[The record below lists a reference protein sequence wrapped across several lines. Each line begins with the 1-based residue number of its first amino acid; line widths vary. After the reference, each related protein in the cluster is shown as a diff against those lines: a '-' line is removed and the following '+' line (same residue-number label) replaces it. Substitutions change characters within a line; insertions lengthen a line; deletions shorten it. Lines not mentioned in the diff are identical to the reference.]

1 MATTSTTTE
10 QMKDLLP
17 RDVPGRLPYMPGIDG
32 LRAIAVIAVILYHA
46 EFGFIPGGF
55 LGVEVFLV
63 ISGYLISSLLILE
76 LLRTGSVN
84 LKDFWL
90 RRARRLLPAL
100 GVLLILTVAGALL
113 FARDALFRLNQDVI
127 GALTYSTNWV
137 MIFRQESYFEAF
149 SRPPLLRHLWSLAV
163 EEQFY
168 LFFPLIFV
176 GGMAILSRRST
187 GFGQTARR
195 FIVAAFAGAI
205 ASTALMWLLFVP
217 YEDPSRVYFGT
228 DTRAAGLLI
237 GVGLAFLW
245 QPWRFAR
252 RLSNAGAMVMN
263 VVGFCALGGLVVLL
277 LRIGEYDLFL
287 YRGGFFVVS
296 MLTAIV
302 IAVTVHPQGALNPIL
317 GNRPLVWVGKR
328 SYGLYLYHWP
338 IFVLLRPG
346 VDVPWGRW
354 PTLFVQVF
362 LTVGIAEL
370 SYRWI
375 EQPIRRLGFKAWFAQ
390 ITDPLRRVSP
400 QAAFLWPVVAGV
412 FLLGLTIGLIQG
424 SSTPPPAEESVALAN
439 ESGGSQIEILGEPA
453 DALLAEVVSADDRS
467 STGDPEAATADSA
480 SASPEASDSGVS
492 SPATQPE
499 LAVPATSTTAPTPT
513 ASDEVAIE
521 PEPEDSQTS
530 TTEAEPVEG
539 EVPAVAEAE
548 AELEAPTPGPLMI
561 GDSVMLGAEPGLT
574 AVIEDVRVDAQVSRQ
589 MKQVPDVVERIRSEA
604 ALGEVAVVHLGTN
617 GVFSPYQ
624 FDAVMIALE
633 EVDRVYF
640 VNAKV
645 PRRWEGSVNES
656 LEAGVDLW
664 PNAFLIDWNS
674 AAMDHPEYFG
684 KDGVHLTGAG
694 IEAYT
699 SLIARAIER

>member
-1 MATTSTTTE
+1 
-10 QMKDLLP
+10 
-17 RDVPGRLPYMPGIDG
+17 MPGIDG

-63 ISGYLISSLLILE
+63 ISGYLITSLLILE
-76 LLRTGSVN
+76 RLRTGSVN

-100 GVLLILTVAGALL
+100 GVLLILTVTGALL
-113 FARDALFRLNQDVI
+113 FARDALFRLNQDVF

-149 SRPPLLRHLWSLAV
+149 ARPPLLRHLWSLAG

-176 GGMAILSRRST
+176 GGMALLSWRST
-187 GFGQTARR
+187 GYGQTARR

-205 ASTALMWLLFVP
+205 ASTALMWFLFVP

-245 QPWRFAR
+245 QPWRFTR
-252 RLSNAGAMVMN
+252 RLE
-263 VVGFCALGGLVVLL
+263 ALGTVILNVAGFVALAGLVVLL
-277 LRIGEYDLFL
+277 MQIGEYDIFL

-296 MLTAIV
+296 MLTAVV
-302 IAVTVHPQGALNPIL
+302 IAVTVHPQGALNPML

-338 IFVLLRPG
+338 VFIFLRPG

-354 PTLFVQVF
+354 PTLVVQVF
-362 LTVGIAEL
+362 LTVVIAEL
-370 SYRWI
+370 SYRWV
-375 EQPIRRLGFKAWFAQ
+375 EQPIRRQGFKSWASK
-390 ITDPLRRVSP
+390 ITEPLRRRSP
-400 QAAFLWPVVAGV
+400 QAALLWPVVASV

-424 SSTPPPAEESVALAN
+424 SSTAPPPEEAVALAD
-439 ESGGSQIEILGEPA
+439 ESAIVGIEIFGDPA
-453 DALLAEVVSADDRS
+453 DVEKAADVQTAVKPAANDPSSGVDEAESENPDPADS
-467 STGDPEAATADSA
+467 SDTAESEEAAAESA
-480 SASPEASDSGVS
+480 PTE
-492 SPATQPE
+492 P
-499 LAVPATSTTAPTPT
+499 VPPTTAPAPAASPTEAAEPDGVETTTQPAAAAAPVETPT
-513 ASDEVAIE
+513 A
-521 PEPEDSQTS
+521 
-530 TTEAEPVEG
+530 
-539 EVPAVAEAE
+539 
-548 AELEAPTPGPLMI
+548 GPLMI
-561 GDSVMLGAEPGLT
+561 GDSVMLGAEPGLIL
-574 AVIEDVRVDAQVSRQ
+574 AVEDARVDAEVSRQ
-589 MKQVPDVVERIRSEA
+589 MKQVPDVIAEVRAEA
-604 ALGEVAVVHLGTN
+604 PLGDTAVVHLGTN

-624 FDAVMIALE
+624 FDAVMFALE

-640 VNAKV
+640 VNTKV
-645 PRRWEGSVNES
+645 PRRWEGSGNES
-656 LEAGVDLW
+656 LEAGVELW
-664 PNAFLIDWNS
+664 PNAFLIDWN
-674 AAMDHPEYFG
+674 AAATDHPEYFG

-694 IEAYT
+694 IEAYAR
-699 SLIARAIER
+699 LIAQSIGR

>member
-113 FARDALFRLNQDVI
+113 FARDALFRLNQDVL

-195 FIVAAFAGAI
+195 FIVVAFAGAI

-252 RLSNAGAMVMN
+252 RLSSASAVVMN
-263 VVGFCALGGLVVLL
+263 VLGFAALGGLVVLL
-277 LRIGEYDLFL
+277 LRIGEYDPFL

-296 MLTAIV
+296 TLTAIV
-302 IAVTVHPQGALNPIL
+302 IAVTVHPQGALNPVL

-338 IFVLLRPG
+338 IFVFLRPG
-346 VDVPWGRW
+346 IDVPWGRW
-354 PTLFVQVF
+354 PTLVVQVV

-375 EQPIRRLGFKAWFAQ
+375 EQPIRRLGFKPWFAQ
-390 ITDPLRRVSP
+390 ITEPLRRVSP

-424 SSTPPPAEESVALAN
+424 SSTPPPAEASVALAD
-439 ESGGSQIEILGEPA
+439 ESMGSEIEIVGDPADISQVAVGSTDAESPEVGPDAAGAEPA
-453 DALLAEVVSADDRS
+453 PESLESAE
-467 STGDPEAATADSA
+467 STGSPPGAQAEPAMPE
-480 SASPEASDSGVS
+480 
-492 SPATQPE
+492 
-499 LAVPATSTTAPTPT
+499 TSTTTPPPA
-513 ASDEVAIE
+513 ASDGAAVE
-521 PEPEDSQTS
+521 PEPERSE
-530 TTEAEPVEG
+530 TTTTHAEPVEG
-539 EVPAVAEAE
+539 EATGIPEVAAE
-548 AELEAPTPGPLMI
+548 PEPPTPGPVMI
-561 GDSVMLGAEPGLT
+561 GDSVMLGAQPGLV
-574 AVIEDVRVDAQVSRQ
+574 AAIEDVRVDAKVSRQ
-589 MKQVPDVVERIRSEA
+589 MKQVPDVVEGIRAET
-604 ALGEVAVVHLGTN
+604 ALGDIAVVHLGTN
-617 GVFSPYQ
+617 GVFSPYH
-624 FDAVMIALE
+624 FDAVMIALA
-633 EVDRVYF
+633 EVDHVYF

-656 LEAGVDLW
+656 LKAGVELW
-664 PNAFLIDWNS
+664 PNAYLIDWNS
-674 AAMDHPEYFG
+674 AATNHPEYFG

-694 IEAYT
+694 MDAYA

>member
-1 MATTSTTTE
+1 
-10 QMKDLLP
+10 
-17 RDVPGRLPYMPGIDG
+17 MPGIDG

-63 ISGYLISSLLILE
+63 ISGYLITSLLILE
-76 LLRTGSVN
+76 RLRTGSVN
-84 LKDFWL
+84 LKEFWL

-113 FARDALFRLNQDVI
+113 FARDALFRLNQDVL

-137 MIFRQESYFEAF
+137 MILRQESYFEAF

-195 FIVAAFAGAI
+195 FIVVAFAGAI
-205 ASTALMWLLFVP
+205 ASTALMWFLFVP

-245 QPWRFAR
+245 QPWRFSR

-263 VVGFCALGGLVVLL
+263 VVGFAALGGLVVLL

-338 IFVLLRPG
+338 VFVFLRPG
-346 VDVPWGRW
+346 VDLPWSRW
-354 PTLFVQVF
+354 PTLVVQVV
-362 LTVGIAEL
+362 LTVGITEL

-424 SSTPPPAEESVALAN
+424 SSTPPPAEESVALAD
-439 ESGGSQIEILGEPA
+439 ESGSSRIEILGDPA
-453 DALLAEVVSADDRS
+453 DALLAAIVSADDES
-467 STGDPEAATADSA
+467 PTADPKAANAEPGPEGPENSDA
-480 SASPEASDSGVS
+480 GGSP
-492 SPATQPE
+492 PAAPPE
-499 LAVPATSTTAPTPT
+499 PTVPATSTTATAPTTPDD
-513 ASDEVAIE
+513 ALVE
-521 PEPEDSQTS
+521 PEPEDPETTTTQAEPVEAEATANAE
-530 TTEAEPVEG
+530 TEAEP
-539 EVPAVAEAE
+539 EAD
-548 AELEAPTPGPLMI
+548 AQGPLMI
-561 GDSVMLGAEPGLT
+561 GDSVMLGAQPAL
-574 AVIEDVRVDAQVSRQ
+574 AAAIEDARVDAKVSRQ
-589 MKQVPDVVERIRSEA
+589 MKQVPDVVEQIRAEA
-604 ALGEVAVVHLGTN
+604 RLGDIAVVHLGTN
-617 GVFSPYQ
+617 GVFSPYH
-624 FDAVMIALE
+624 FDAVMIALA
-633 EVDRVYF
+633 EVERVYF
-640 VNAKV
+640 VNTRV
-645 PRRWEGSVNES
+645 PRRWEESVNKS
-656 LEAGVDLW
+656 LGAGVELW
-664 PNAFLIDWNS
+664 PNAYLIDWNS
-674 AAMDHPEYFG
+674 AAKDHPEYFG

-694 IEAYT
+694 IEAYV
-699 SLIARAIER
+699 SLIAQAIER

>member
-1 MATTSTTTE
+1 MR
-10 QMKDLLP
+10 DLLP
-17 RDVPGRLPYMPGIDG
+17 REVPSRLPYMPGIDG

-63 ISGYLISSLLILE
+63 ISGYLITSLLILE
-76 LLRTGSVN
+76 HLRTGGVN
-84 LKDFWL
+84 LRDFWL

-100 GVLLILTVAGALL
+100 GVLLVLTVTGALF

-137 MIFRQESYFEAF
+137 MILRQESYFEAF
-149 SRPPLLRHLWSLAV
+149 ARPPLLRHLWSLAV

-176 GGMAILSRRST
+176 GGVALLSRRSA
-187 GFGQTARR
+187 GYGQTARR
-195 FIVAAFAGAI
+195 FIVVAFAGAI
-205 ASTALMWLLFVP
+205 ASTALMWILFVP

-252 RLSNAGAMVMN
+252 RLGSTGALIMN
-263 VVGFCALGGLVVLL
+263 VLGFAALGGLVVLL
-277 LRIGEYDLFL
+277 LRMGEYDLFL

-296 MLTAIV
+296 TLTAVV
-302 IAVTVHPQGALNPIL
+302 IAVTVHPQGALNPVI

-338 IFVLLRPG
+338 VFVFLRPG

-354 PTLFVQVF
+354 PTLAVQLV
-362 LTVGIAEL
+362 LTVAIAEL

-390 ITDPLRRVSP
+390 ITAPLRQVSP
-400 QAAFLWPVVAGV
+400 QAAFLWPVVTGV
-412 FLLGLTIGLIQG
+412 FVVGLAIGLIQG
-424 SSTPPPAEESVALAN
+424 SSTAQSAEESVALADVSVGT
-439 ESGGSQIEILGEPA
+439 EIEIVGDPTDISQA
-453 DALLAEVVSADDRS
+453 PSVPS
-467 STGDPEAATADSA
+467 STTTPGTE
-480 SASPEASDSGVS
+480 SD
-492 SPATQPE
+492 
-499 LAVPATSTTAPTPT
+499 TAPAESDTARTESAEQASPT
-513 ASDEVAIE
+513 ASQPPTAPDAGAAEPGPEESKTTTTQAEPDGALVAEPGIE
-521 PEPEDSQTS
+521 PAP
-530 TTEAEPVEG
+530 
-539 EVPAVAEAE
+539 PA
-548 AELEAPTPGPLMI
+548 PGPVMI
-561 GDSVMLGAEPGLT
+561 GDSVMLGAQPGLI
-574 AVIEDVRVDAQVSRQ
+574 AAIEDARVDAKVSRQ
-589 MKQVPDVVERIRSEA
+589 MKQVPDVVEQLRTET

-617 GVFSPYQ
+617 GVFSPYH
-624 FDAVMIALE
+624 FDAVMLSLQ

-645 PRRWEGSVNES
+645 PRRWESNVNES
-656 LEAGVDLW
+656 LKAGVGLW

-674 AAMDHPEYFG
+674 AATDHPEYFG

-694 IEAYT
+694 IDAYA